1 MCYLQYYD
9 IYIIYIPLLNNKH
22 GCSKGRNPCEVAR
35 VPELFQNAAPIGFYL
50 QKSSP
55 FQEVF
60 RSDRYILNLIKVRK
74 SNNLC

>member
-1 MCYLQYYD
+1 M
-9 IYIIYIPLLNNKH
+9 LNNKY
-22 GCSKGRNPCEVAR
+22 GCLKGRNPCEVAR

-60 RSDRYILNLIKVRK
+60 RSDRHFLKFEKVIICIRKLCKDILK
-74 SNNLC
+74 